1 MGNWFFSRNES
12 TFYPTKFV
20 VISKR
25 DGSFYN
31 PEDTYSNVSIK
42 IVDGLPSFYSNSQR
56 ITTGSFENIVNTC
69 WSEFYCQNDFKLVWF
84 ELPSKAAAKLEKMA
98 NIVNDCDY
106 PLCIETH
113 QFNFCGGELTRH
125 QYDLNPEYD
134 EPLNNNSYNYQSP
147 TIALRRESDIELAE
161 LINKSKGGRRKR
173 TMRRYYRRQK
183 PYRTYHFSKRN
194 MMRTAMI

>member
-1 MGNWFFSRNES
+1 MGNWFFSRDES

-31 PEDTYSNVSIK
+31 PVDTYKNVSIK
-42 IVDGLPSFYSNSQR
+42 IVDGLPSFYSNYQR

-69 WSEFYCQNDFKLVWF
+69 LGEFYCQNDFKLVWF
-84 ELPSKAAAKLEKMA
+84 QLPLKAAAKLEQMA
-98 NIVNDCDY
+98 NIVNDCNEQ
-106 PLCIETH
+106 LCIETRE
-113 QFNFCGGELTRH
+113 FEFCDGILTRK
-125 QYDLNPEYD
+125 QYDLNPAYD
-134 EPLNNNSYNYQSP
+134 EPLNNNSYNYKNP
-147 TIALRRESDIELAE
+147 TISLRRESDIELAE
-161 LINKSKGGRRKR
+161 FINKSKGGRRKR

-194 MMRTAMI
+194 MIRTAMI